1 MDYSSLYREGIINIQ
16 RLAGSTWTDY
26 NAHDPGITILEQVC
40 FALTDLN
47 YRAEFPV
54 EDLMAEAGA
63 GVLTDH
69 FYPRSML
76 TSGPVSL
83 PDWRMLLLDIPGV
96 RNVWIKPVDTTEDD
110 FQPRVFFDDVEG
122 LLSLYPVTGT
132 RYTEPL
138 SLQGLYQ
145 VDYILD
151 EDYKDAENNVLT
163 GIFRRFQ
170 LHRNLGE
177 DLYKINRL
185 KEYPL
190 TIEAK
195 IEITEHP
202 DPESLLAEIFA
213 QIHSYLSPSIR
224 FYTLQE
230 MTAKGYQIDEIMS
243 GPRLEHGFLEKRE
256 LEEFGLRQSVRI
268 SDLIQLIMAVKGV
281 LAVNSLKLT
290 ADNKTL
296 AGTDALDPWEFSVP
310 PNYVASLNIPGENS
324 KPEIGLRHHG
334 LERNVDWKKGL
345 AKFQSLIQEKKGI
358 KKKRNIAELDQPPP
372 AGRNRQVS
380 LHQSILHQFP
390 DIYGVGEKGLPADS
404 SLRRQAQVKQLR
416 GYLSFFDQLLANA
429 FSQLG
434 GARALFGLDEKQT
447 AGQQTYFSQSLIGES
462 PGFEELVDA
471 DDYTKNLPY
480 AKKPAAETGE
490 PEAKAKWEAN
500 ELRQKRL
507 TQHLLARFAE
517 RFNDFSQQE
526 FEEQNAD
533 QREFLQ
539 NYANMSY
546 QRYRGFDYTSESWE
560 LGNVSGLERRLCYLL
575 GFPEAKRRS
584 LTKLPADDAGAF
596 HLLEHILL
604 RPVAG
609 DIFQNSPMLLLP
621 FNGDNQRPPQKDP
634 YSLQL
639 SFVFPAWLG
648 RFKDDSYWQFL
659 ISTIREQTPAHL
671 KIYIHRL
678 NKKNM
683 ASFEEAF
690 KDWLTQ
696 LRLFTYDPIS

>member
-1 MDYSSLYREGIINIQ
+1 MDYNSLYREGIINIQ
-16 RLAGSTWTDY
+16 RLAGSVWTDH
-26 NAHDPGITILEQVC
+26 NTHDPGITILEQIC

-63 GVLTDH
+63 GALTDH
-69 FYPRSML
+69 FHPRSML
-76 TSGPVSL
+76 TTAPVSL
-83 PDWRMLLLDIPGV
+83 LDWRMLLLDIPGV
-96 RNVWIKPVDTTEDD
+96 RNVWMKPVDTTADD

-122 LLSLYPVTGT
+122 LLSLDPVTGT

-151 EDYKDAENNVLT
+151 EDYKDAENNVRT
-163 GIFRRFQ
+163 DVFRRFQ
-170 LHRNLGE
+170 LNRNLGE

-190 TIEAK
+190 TIQAK

-202 DPESLLAEIFA
+202 DSESLLAEIYA
-213 QIHSYLSPSIR
+213 QIHNYISPSIR

-230 MTAKGYQIDEIMS
+230 MIAKGYQFDEIMN
-243 GPRLEHGFLEKRE
+243 GPRFEHGFLEKSE
-256 LEEFGLRQSVRI
+256 LEQFGLRQSIRI

-296 AGTDALDPWEFSVP
+296 AGTDALDPWELSVP

-324 KPEIGLRHHG
+324 KPEIGLRHHE
-334 LERNVDWKKGL
+334 LERTVDWKKGL

-358 KKKRNIAELDQPPP
+358 KKKRSIAELDQPPP

-390 DIYGVGEKGLPADS
+390 DIYGIGEKGLPANS

-416 GYLSFFDQLLANA
+416 GYLSFFDQLLANS

-434 GARALFGLDEKQT
+434 GMRALFGLDEKQT
-447 AGQQTYFSQSLIGES
+447 ADRQTYFSQSLIGES

-480 AKKPAAETGE
+480 AKKPSAEAGE
-490 PEAKAKWEAN
+490 PEANAGWEAN

-517 RFNDFSQQE
+517 HFNDFSQQN
-526 FEEQNAD
+526 FEDQNTD
-533 QREFLQ
+533 QQEFLQ

-546 QRYRGFDYTSESWE
+546 QRYRAFEYTSESWE
-560 LGNVSGLERRLCYLL
+560 TENVSGLEQRLCYLL

-584 LTKLPADDAGAF
+584 LAKLPADDAGAF

-621 FNGDNQRPPQKDP
+621 FNGDDQRPPQKDP
-634 YSLQL
+634 FSLQL

-659 ISTIREQTPAHL
+659 LRTIREQTPAHL

-683 ASFEEAF
+683 ASFEEVF